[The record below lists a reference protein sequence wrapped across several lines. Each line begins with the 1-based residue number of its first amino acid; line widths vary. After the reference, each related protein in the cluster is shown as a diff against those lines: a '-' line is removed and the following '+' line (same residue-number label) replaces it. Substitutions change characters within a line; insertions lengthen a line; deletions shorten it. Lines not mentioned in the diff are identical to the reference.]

1 MKKLAIAAAAISCC
15 IVNAMPAKANVIAN
29 ANKFCSSVVN
39 LNNVLKTSA
48 APGSSGAKAFLAYV
62 GHNNF
67 NGYTYRDL
75 YNISK
80 KIGTSSD
87 CRRMY

>member
-1 MKKLAIAAAAISCC
+1 MLIAY
-15 IVNAMPAKANVIAN
+15 
-29 ANKFCSSVVN
+29 
-39 LNNVLKTSA
+39 T
-48 APGSSGAKAFLAYV
+48 

-67 NGYTYRDL
+67 SGYTYGEL
-75 YNISK
+75 YNIAK